1 VLGPHNL
8 KLRHHELGVAVT
20 QQASRERYCP
30 RHCLLGV

>member
-20 QQASRERYCP
+20 QQASSASI
-30 RHCLLGV
+30 